1 MIKNEHPPKAARNKK
16 PRIKQLLLF
25 TAIVMLV
32 GMVNSSFCQTIEPL
46 KLQLTLPKDISD
58 TDFGKNE
65 PFLGK
70 LNGTPISFTGIPF
83 LKDGTTYV
91 PVRDIANSFGL
102 GIEYDNNDR
111 HIKLSSVDKSIVI
124 SPMNSLTVGGSVII
138 EADKKVQN
146 EQKYMLI
153 NSRSYLPLRYILEAF
168 SYSVDFDSVSK
179 GITITGRPS
188 VVGASETYVSPDQ
201 KTLIAVLANYE
212 GAKSVAVSG
221 KIKVL
226 NTIETIEANITRNI
240 TLDEI
245 QESTQIRSGTSQY
258 RTDRTMGAWFSLA
271 YSLKEI
277 NKDGTERQINL
288 IGWGSNHP
296 YFYLGDTG
304 LSGIIKY
311 TKLKIADI
319 GMTDGTKVMKV
330 TFPEDSTKTIEI
342 GIEPSTNKMKTLKFK
357 NQEVEKELNFAY

>member
-1 MIKNEHPPKAARNKK
+1 M
-16 PRIKQLLLF
+16 
-25 TAIVMLV
+25 
-32 GMVNSSFCQTIEPL
+32 
-46 KLQLTLPKDISD
+46 
-58 TDFGKNE
+58 
-65 PFLGK
+65 
-70 LNGTPISFTGIPF
+70 
-83 LKDGTTYV
+83 
-91 PVRDIANSFGL
+91 
-102 GIEYDNNDR
+102 
-111 HIKLSSVDKSIVI
+111 
-124 SPMNSLTVGGSVII
+124 
-138 EADKKVQN
+138 
-146 EQKYMLI
+146 
-153 NSRSYLPLRYILEAF
+153 
-168 SYSVDFDSVSK
+168 
-179 GITITGRPS
+179 
-188 VVGASETYVSPDQ
+188 
-201 KTLIAVLANYE
+201 
-212 GAKSVAVSG
+212 
-221 KIKVL
+221 L

>member
-1 MIKNEHPPKAARNKK
+1 M
-16 PRIKQLLLF
+16 LF

-221 KIKVL
+221 K
-226 NTIETIEANITRNI
+226 T
-240 TLDEI
+240 
-245 QESTQIRSGTSQY
+245 
-258 RTDRTMGAWFSLA
+258 
-271 YSLKEI
+271 
-277 NKDGTERQINL
+277 
-288 IGWGSNHP
+288 
-296 YFYLGDTG
+296 
-304 LSGIIKY
+304 
-311 TKLKIADI
+311 
-319 GMTDGTKVMKV
+319 
-330 TFPEDSTKTIEI
+330 
-342 GIEPSTNKMKTLKFK
+342 
-357 NQEVEKELNFAY
+357 